1 MIVVTA
7 AGGRTGT
14 ALVRALRERGER
26 VRAVVS
32 LQGRPPRTHAE
43 HLAGLPGAAHRV
55 GERPG

>member
-14 ALVRALRERGER
+14 AVVRALRGRGEH

-32 LQGRPPRTHAE
+32 RRPRDCTG
-43 HLAGLPGAAHRV
+43 HLAGPPSGDPR
-55 GERPG
+55 